1 MVDKVGKLLF
11 VKVQS
16 KMVQH
21 SSAEIA
27 NFQVFITP
35 NRHRA
40 TSPNFA
46 NALTRAST
54 TVWQCRYVPGWKVCQ
69 LRTECQE
76 TDKILRTKNEINVR
90 PKIKIEIARD
100 GPIPIFYDNVL

>member
-16 KMVQH
+16 EMVQP

-54 TVWQCRYVPGWKVCQ
+54 TVWQCRYVHCF
-69 LRTECQE
+69 LRSTS
-76 TDKILRTKNEINVR
+76 ILVFLREGFVYI
-90 PKIKIEIARD
+90 
-100 GPIPIFYDNVL
+100 DNDLGKEKLCP